1 MLLYIDYLDHI
12 TSGVRSFNAL
22 ELRLRFDLLIYG
34 GDTLC
39 MSVPA
44 CIKIESTTELLM
56 KLDEFWKAGKI
67 LLQLDRKHH
76 GNPANYF
83 NNRKKVLAS
92 GMPEEKLLTHFEYVA
107 YESRRT
113 DTFFSVYLPQIASA
127 PSEILYLGKEKDTD
141 ALFRKGAVDQITKH
155 SDTIC
160 QYLELDR
167 AINFMGMVNRIQ
179 SFALDKAI
187 LFQRAVVE
195 DAIVDEFTP
204 SNQERTIIATLLDR
218 SFALANAETSNA
230 IPLSL
235 ILNQLTGKWLQHLLI
250 KTYANIYRLICELS
264 WSEIFTLSQDED
276 WRKFISYINVFI
288 GVVQDS
294 WNKKYEVVI
303 ESCINKLLH
312 SLSLLSL
319 AKIIKKEAVDAAK
332 NKLFHNG
339 YFSEAQNM
347 ELLVETALDSYRGKY
362 RVLLD
367 VLQAIDIYAK
377 RIDEKLTIEKKY
389 SYLLSS
395 AKKRED
401 RNFEILR

>member
-1 MLLYIDYLDHI
+1 MRTEFLSYVYWFFGCLNVKKGQHWVSSPNCVCWHSNLAWQRDGISELDI
-12 TSGVRSFNAL
+12 CF
-22 ELRLRFDLLIYG
+22 I
-34 GDTLC
+34 
-39 MSVPA
+39 
-44 CIKIESTTELLM
+44 
-56 KLDEFWKAGKI
+56 
-67 LLQLDRKHH
+67 RK
-76 GNPANYF
+76 
-83 NNRKKVLAS
+83 AS
-92 GMPEEKLLTHFEYVA
+92 GSWNDYWYMYP
-107 YESRRT
+107 
-113 DTFFSVYLPQIASA
+113 
-127 PSEILYLGKEKDTD
+127 
-141 ALFRKGAVDQITKH
+141 
-155 SDTIC
+155 
-160 QYLELDR
+160 
-167 AINFMGMVNRIQ
+167 MVNRIQ

-303 ESCINKLLH
+303 ESCINKLSH